1 MEFSVEN
8 KLETREESA
17 IDVDP
22 VSGVYIG
29 ENKEDQEK
37 TINEDKLE
45 EEKKSCKHLFEE
57 SINDSEMLNERKN
70 SASSTHCAD
79 RKNSITSFKTKLLS
93 MKTWPNLIKMKK
105 GKDEWF

>member
-57 SINDSEMLNERKN
+57 
-70 SASSTHCAD
+70 
-79 RKNSITSFKTKLLS
+79 KTIVEPFFLVSLEK
-93 MKTWPNLIKMKK
+93 I
-105 GKDEWF
+105 